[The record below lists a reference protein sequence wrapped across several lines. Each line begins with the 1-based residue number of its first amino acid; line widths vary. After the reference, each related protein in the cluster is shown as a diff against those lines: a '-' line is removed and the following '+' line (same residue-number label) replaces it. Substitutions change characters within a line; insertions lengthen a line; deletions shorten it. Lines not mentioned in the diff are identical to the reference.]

1 MKVIV
6 GLGNPGSEYEL
17 TRHNAGFQVMRR
29 LSTMTGGEW
38 KIVKNLQ
45 AAVVK
50 GRIGS
55 HDVVLV
61 MPQTFMNLSGHAA
74 VAVLQWFKLGPEDM
88 LVIHDDV
95 SLNLGRLRFQQAG
108 SAGGQHGIESIIKQ
122 LGGRKDFDRLKFG
135 VGPDPGGA
143 VRANYVLGK
152 VSQTDWWL
160 YEKSINA
167 AADAVS
173 SYLDKGMLS
182 VMNSINGTIVGM
194 TEAEE
199 KLDAERKRL
208 KEEQDK
214 AKKERKE
221 KERKEKER
229 KEKERLEK
237 EKLDDENEQNEEN
250 TDSQE

>member
-38 KIVKNLQ
+38 KIVKNLP

-55 HDVVLV
+55 HEVVLA

-74 VAVLQWFKLGPEDM
+74 VAILHWFKVSPQDM
-88 LVIHDDV
+88 LVVHDDV

-108 SAGGQHGIESIIKQ
+108 SAGGQHGIESIIQQ
-122 LGGRKDFDRLKFG
+122 LGGLKDFDRLKFG

-143 VRANYVLGK
+143 KRANYVLGK

-160 YEKSINA
+160 YEKSIHA
-167 AADAVS
+167 AADAVCI
-173 SYLDKGMLS
+173 YLDKGMLS
-182 VMNSINGTIVGM
+182 AMNSINGSIVGM
-194 TEAEE
+194 TEEE
-199 KLDAERKRL
+199 
-208 KEEQDK
+208 
-214 AKKERKE
+214 
-221 KERKEKER
+221 
-229 KEKERLEK
+229 ERLEAERQRLKAERDK
-237 EKLDDENEQNEEN
+237 EKLEKRLEKKRLEEERCEEEPENRDQSPEDPE
-250 TDSQE
+250 

>member
-45 AAVVK
+45 AAVIK

-55 HDVVLV
+55 HDVVLA

-74 VAVLQWFKLGPEDM
+74 VAILQWFKLSHKDM

-95 SLNLGRLRFQQAG
+95 SINLGRLKFQQAG

-122 LGGRKDFDRLKFG
+122 LGGLKDFDRLKFG

-143 VRANYVLGK
+143 SRANYVLGK

-160 YEKSINA
+160 YEKCINS
-167 AADAVS
+167 AADAVGT
-173 SYLDKGMLS
+173 YLDKGMLEA
-182 VMNSINGTIVGM
+182 MNGVNGVNFGM

-199 KLDAERKRL
+199 KLEAEKKRL
-208 KEEQDK
+208 KAEQDK
-214 AKKERKE
+214 ARKE
-221 KERKEKER
+221 SL
-229 KEKERLEK
+229 EKERLEK
-237 EKLDDENEQNEEN
+237 ERLEKERLEEEDENP
-250 TDSQE
+250 DAPDDV

>member
-55 HDVVLV
+55 HDVVLA

-74 VAVLQWFKLGPEDM
+74 VAILQWFKLGPEDM

-167 AADAVS
+167 AADAVGT
-173 SYLDKGMLS
+173 YLEVGMMGA
-182 VMNSINGTIVGM
+182 MNSINGTVVGL

-199 KLDAERKRL
+199 KIEAEKQRLKVEREKAKLEKRL
-208 KEEQDK
+208 ET
-214 AKKERKE
+214 
-221 KERKEKER
+221 
-229 KEKERLEK
+229 ERLEK
-237 EKLDDENEQNEEN
+237 EREIRQMNP
-250 TDSQE
+250 DSTTS

>member
-6 GLGNPGSEYEL
+6 GLGNPGSEFEL

-29 LSTMTGGEW
+29 LSTITGGDW

-50 GRIGS
+50 GKIGS

-74 VAVLQWFKLGPEDM
+74 VAVLQWFKVTPKDM

-95 SLNLGRLRFQQAG
+95 SINLGRLKFQQAG

-122 LGGRKDFDRLKFG
+122 LGGLKDFDRLKFG

-143 VRANYVLGK
+143 SRANYVLGK
-152 VSQTDWWL
+152 VSQADWWL
-160 YEKSINA
+160 YEKCINA
-167 AADAVS
+167 AADAVCT
-173 SYLDKGMLS
+173 YLDQGMLEA
-182 VMNSINGTIVGM
+182 MNSINGTNFGM
-194 TEAEE
+194 TVAEE
-199 KLDAERKRL
+199 KLHAEKKHL
-208 KEEQDK
+208 KAEQVKAEQDK
-214 AKKERKE
+214 AKLERWL
-221 KERKEKER
+221 
-229 KEKERLEK
+229 EKERLE
-237 EKLDDENEQNEEN
+237 EGG
-250 TDSQE
+250 